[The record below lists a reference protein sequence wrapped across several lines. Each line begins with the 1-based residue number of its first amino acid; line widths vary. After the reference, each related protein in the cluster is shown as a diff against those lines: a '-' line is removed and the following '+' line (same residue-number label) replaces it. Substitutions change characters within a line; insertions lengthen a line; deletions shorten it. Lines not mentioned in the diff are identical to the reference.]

1 MTGNVFHYT
10 AKGTIAS
17 YEKTNDGYE
26 TLVREVL
33 SGLNDTIDYTN
44 YDSDGD
50 GYIDALCLSVPS
62 RGNADFWYGC
72 TASWWASTQCH
83 LDKDCFIVRNSYTA
97 DKHFVYLLYFY
108 LITLLT

>member
-33 SGLNDTIDYTN
+33 SGLNDTTIPIMILTAMAI
-44 YDSDGD
+44 ST
-50 GYIDALCLSVPS
+50 LSAFLFQAEAMLIS
-62 RGNADFWYGC
+62 GMA
-72 TASWWASTQCH
+72 
-83 LDKDCFIVRNSYTA
+83 VR
-97 DKHFVYLLYFY
+97 HPGGLPPCR
-108 LITLLT
+108 I

>member
-33 SGLNDTIDYTN
+33 SGLNDTIDYTD

-62 RGNADFWYGC
+62 TRPCGRIKA
-72 TASWWASTQCH
+72 WAVGQT
-83 LDKDCFIVRNSYTA
+83 DDYP
-97 DKHFVYLLYFY
+97 
-108 LITLLT
+108 

>member
-33 SGLNDTIDYTN
+33 SGLNDTIDYT
-44 YDSDGD
+44 
-50 GYIDALCLSVPS
+50 
-62 RGNADFWYGC
+62 GC
-72 TASWWASTQCH
+72 TASWWASTLPD
-83 LDKDCFIVRNSYTA
+83 LDGEKLRKLSDHTA
-97 DKHFVYLLYFY
+97 H
-108 LITLLT
+108 

>member
-33 SGLNDTIDYTN
+33 SGLNDTIDYTD

-50 GYIDALCLSVPS
+50 GYIDALCLLFQAEAMLIS
-62 RGNADFWYGC
+62 GMA
-72 TASWWASTQCH
+72 
-83 LDKDCFIVRNSYTA
+83 VR
-97 DKHFVYLLYFY
+97 HPGGLPPCR
-108 LITLLT
+108 I

>member
-10 AKGTIAS
+10 SNGTIAS

-50 GYIDALCLSVPS
+50 DYIDAL
-62 RGNADFWYGC
+62 
-72 TASWWASTQCH
+72 
-83 LDKDCFIVRNSYTA
+83 
-97 DKHFVYLLYFY
+97 
-108 LITLLT
+108 